1 MKFMP
6 KWRKFWQFF
15 YKAPII
21 LKKPAKFSILGGIWS
36 KNWPKMFKNWPKCP
50 NLKRFCQRKWQDL
63 AKFSIWG
70 GIWSKNWPKCSNFK
84 RFFQT
89 EWPKPAKFSNWGGI
103 CSRNWQKFANFKR
116 SFQREWPKPAKFSN
130 WVGFGPNI
138 GQNVQILSGFFS
150 KRVTKT
156 NKIFKLGGGFGPEI
170 GLKMWKNC
178 PQKIFKKKFS
188 ISALKKKS
196 FYANRPLATF
206 LILWENLSFSTKKST
221 LLSNR
226 NSFFNFDGNFT

>member
-1 MKFMP
+1 M
-6 KWRKFWQFF
+6 RKFLRKIDVFVTFFRNFSERNVFYHSQWNSCRNGGNFDNFFTKRRSFLKNRQNFQFW
-15 YKAPII
+15 
-21 LKKPAKFSILGGIWS
+21 GGIWS

-130 WVGFGPNI
+130 WVGFGPKI

-156 NKIFKLGGGFGPEI
+156 NKIFKLGGD
-170 GLKMWKNC
+170 LV
-178 PQKIFKKKFS
+178 QK
-188 ISALKKKS
+188 
-196 FYANRPLATF
+196 LA
-206 LILWENLSFSTKKST
+206 
-221 LLSNR
+221 
-226 NSFFNFDGNFT
+226 